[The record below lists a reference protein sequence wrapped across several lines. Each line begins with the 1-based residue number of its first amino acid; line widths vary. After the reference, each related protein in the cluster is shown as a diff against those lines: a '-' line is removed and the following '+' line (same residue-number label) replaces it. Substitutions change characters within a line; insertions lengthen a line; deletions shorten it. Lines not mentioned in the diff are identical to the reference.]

1 MIVVYLNFL
10 YKSIRTPQGPSSAP
24 LRYAEES
31 PFPARNFYDI
41 IWNNMS
47 EISQFNND
55 SIYWIEL
62 DKVKPNPY
70 QPRREFNESKIKDL
84 ADSIRQYGVL
94 QPLVV
99 TRKEFQTDS
108 GGLDTAYELIAG
120 ERRLRASHIAGLSQ
134 IPVIIKTFEG
144 NDEENNRI
152 KLELAIIENLQRED
166 LNAIDRAHA
175 FSRLVNE
182 FNFKHSD
189 VGQKVGKSREY
200 VSNTIRLLSL
210 PEEVQQSLAEGHIA
224 EGHARPVMMLNGR
237 AEEQMAL
244 FKEILA
250 KKLTVREAEAISRRV
265 ASDKVRKQ
273 SLRFDPEMVDL
284 ENQLTDT
291 LGTRVQIEKRK
302 VGGKLTID
310 FFSADDLRG
319 ILDILN
325 KEEGSKGQEE
335 VERFIDANKEELLEE
350 VALDERSENEKEEEA
365 EDEDLYSIKN
375 FSI

>member
-1 MIVVYLNFL
+1 
-10 YKSIRTPQGPSSAP
+10 
-24 LRYAEES
+24 
-31 PFPARNFYDI
+31 
-41 IWNNMS
+41 MS
-47 EISQFNND
+47 DENQFHND

-62 DKVKPNPY
+62 NKVKPNPY
-70 QPRREFNESKIKDL
+70 QPRREFNEAKIKDL
-84 ADSIRQYGVL
+84 SDSIRQYGIL

-99 TRKEFQTDS
+99 TRKEFQTES
-108 GGLDTAYELIAG
+108 GGLDTTYELIAG
-120 ERRLRASHIAGLSQ
+120 ERRLRASQIAGLSQ
-134 IPVIIKTFEG
+134 IPVIIKSIEG
-144 NDEENNRI
+144 NTEEENRI

-166 LNAIDRAHA
+166 LNAIDRAYA

-200 VSNTIRLLSL
+200 VSNTIRLLAL
-210 PEEVQQSLAEGHIA
+210 PEEVQQALSEGIIA

-237 AEEQMAL
+237 LEEQITL
-244 FKEILA
+244 FKEIVA

-273 SLRFDPEMVDL
+273 SLRFDPEMVEL
-284 ENQLTDT
+284 ENQLTET
-291 LGTRVQIEKRK
+291 LGTRVQIEKRQ

-319 ILDILN
+319 ILDVLN
-325 KEEGSKGQEE
+325 KEEGEKGQEE
-335 VERFIDANKEELLEE
+335 VERFITANKEELKESEE
-350 VALDERSENEKEEEA
+350 QINPSDEEAVLDDRPENEKEEET

-375 FSI
+375 FSL

>member
-1 MIVVYLNFL
+1 
-10 YKSIRTPQGPSSAP
+10 
-24 LRYAEES
+24 
-31 PFPARNFYDI
+31 
-41 IWNNMS
+41 
-47 EISQFNND
+47 
-55 SIYWIEL
+55 
-62 DKVKPNPY
+62 
-70 QPRREFNESKIKDL
+70 
-84 ADSIRQYGVL
+84 
-94 QPLVV
+94 
-99 TRKEFQTDS
+99 
-108 GGLDTAYELIAG
+108 
-120 ERRLRASHIAGLSQ
+120 
-134 IPVIIKTFEG
+134 
-144 NDEENNRI
+144 
-152 KLELAIIENLQRED
+152 
-166 LNAIDRAHA
+166 
-175 FSRLVNE
+175 
-182 FNFKHSD
+182 
-189 VGQKVGKSREY
+189 
-200 VSNTIRLLSL
+200 
-210 PEEVQQSLAEGHIA
+210 
-224 EGHARPVMMLNGR
+224 
-237 AEEQMAL
+237 MAL